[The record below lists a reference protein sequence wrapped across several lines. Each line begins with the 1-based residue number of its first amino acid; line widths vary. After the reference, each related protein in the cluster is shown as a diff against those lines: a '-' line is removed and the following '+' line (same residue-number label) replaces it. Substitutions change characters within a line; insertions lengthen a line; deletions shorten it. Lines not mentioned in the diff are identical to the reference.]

1 MLKSTSSGNL
11 FQNHKLHWEPDLRMV
26 DTNSLAMMDP
36 NSRRRVK
43 LYMLNAERM
52 WDDRGT
58 GYISS
63 MYVEK
68 FRGMCLLVRSEDDGE
83 CWPMYRCILNVSLTK
98 YIFINETLFVNL
110 MSPYLCLFPGTVL
123 MESKINLHTAYQK
136 QQVGWWQQSAYFDRY
151 VGCNWKATLLL

>member
-1 MLKSTSSGNL
+1 
-11 FQNHKLHWEPDLRMV
+11 MV

-68 FRGMCLLVRSEDDGE
+68 FRGMCLLVRSEDDG
-83 CWPMYRCILNVSLTK
+83 K
-98 YIFINETLFVNL
+98 YICFLLIGILKENVVD
-110 MSPYLCLFPGTVL
+110 SCHPPGAIAKSLSLSQPGYSFHQKFLLVI
-123 MESKINLHTAYQK
+123 KIK
-136 QQVGWWQQSAYFDRY
+136 
-151 VGCNWKATLLL
+151 